1 MRCQPSGPQH
11 KKSVPEPPRTDLYGI
26 YMGDLISIES
36 FQLQLDESE
45 TAYQAVDFW
54 ENTGGNSML
63 HVTLGNLM

>member
-1 MRCQPSGPQH
+1 
-11 KKSVPEPPRTDLYGI
+11 
-26 YMGDLISIES
+26 MGDLISIES